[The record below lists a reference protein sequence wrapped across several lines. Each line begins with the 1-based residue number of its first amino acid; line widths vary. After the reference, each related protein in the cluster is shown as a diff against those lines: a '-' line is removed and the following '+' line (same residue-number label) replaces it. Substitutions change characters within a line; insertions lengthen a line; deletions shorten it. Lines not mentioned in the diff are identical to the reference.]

1 MVHDSLDLFT
11 PRSRFTATGKYWA
24 ERPDSADD
32 GGTAFHYEYVD
43 TASRTYRRLFANIQ
57 SFEAGEVAIRTN
69 DMLPFSN
76 KGYFMTADG
85 DLYRIIQVQKDFQTA
100 PKQAMRMLG
109 TPLGTEY
116 VIRATR
122 EPNPW
127 SVK

>member
-11 PRSRFTATGKYWA
+11 PRSRFTATGKFWA
-24 ERPDSADD
+24 ERPDSADE

-69 DMLPFSN
+69 DLLPFTN

-85 DLYRIIQVQKDFQTA
+85 DLYRIIQVQKDYQA
-100 PKQAMRMLG
+100 ASKQALRLFG
-109 TPLGTEY
+109 TPIGTEF
-116 VIRATR
+116 VIRAVNVL
-122 EPNPW
+122 NPW
-127 SVK
+127 GVR